1 VAGLFAAL
9 LGMSLIVIPS
19 ASGDP
24 ISDAQTQAAALARR
38 INDEDQTEEILAE
51 QFDGAR
57 VHADQVNAQLAAAGE
72 RMTAAQGTVDRT
84 HAALASEAVTAYMHG
99 GYVSTPEM
107 NAFSGHDDL
116 AVEQGYFDLATN
128 NQADVIARA
137 RSAQAQL
144 RVQQAALQVAK
155 ADASA
160 AVVSLTAR
168 RTAVEQA
175 DAATRQTLAQVKG
188 RLVQLVAAQQ
198 AQIAAQQQAQEQAVL
213 AAQVTP
219 AATST
224 TVAAPKVTATT
235 ARVAATLGT
244 RPLSPSTTRPPTTVR
259 LPPTTTSGTTPAVP
273 VVAPGKVAPPPA
285 VPPPASSRG
294 LAAVA
299 FAKAQLGKPYEFG
312 AAGPDSYD
320 CSGLTMM
327 AWAAAGVS
335 LDHYAADQYANTT
348 HIPIADL
355 QPGDLVFYGTD
366 LHHVGIY
373 VGGGM
378 MIDAPNTGSVVRYDT
393 IFWPDLQPFGGRP
406 G

>member
-38 INDEDQTEEILAE
+38 INDEDQTEQILAE

-57 VHADQVNAQLAAAGE
+57 VHADQVNAQLAAAGQ
-72 RMTAAQGTVDRT
+72 RMTAAQGTADRT
-84 HAALASEAVTAYMHG
+84 HAALAGEAITAYMHG
-99 GYVSTPEM
+99 GYVSTPDL
-107 NAFSGHDDL
+107 NAFSGRDDL

-128 NQADVIARA
+128 NQADVIAKARA
-137 RSAQAQL
+137 AQAQL

-160 AVVSLTAR
+160 AVVALTSR

-188 RLVQLVAAQQ
+188 RLLQLVAAQQ

-219 AATST
+219 AASST
-224 TVAAPKVTATT
+224 TVAAPKVTAPKVTATT
-235 ARVAATLGT
+235 ARVVAT
-244 RPLSPSTTRPPTTVR
+244 PTTRPPATTPR
-259 LPPTTTSGTTPAVP
+259 TAPAVP
-273 VVAPGKVAPPPA
+273 VAPVVAPVKVAPPPA
-285 VPPPASSRG
+285 PKPAHAPPPRASSRG
-294 LAAVA
+294 AIAVA
-299 FAKAQLGKPYEFG
+299 FARSQLGKPYEFG
-312 AAGPDSYD
+312 AAGPGSYD

-335 LDHYAADQYANTT
+335 LDHYAADQYADTT
-348 HIPIADL
+348 HVPIANL

-378 MIDAPNTGSVVRYDT
+378 MIDAPNTGSFVRYDS